1 MLAQERAH
9 PKSHIANIAS
19 LFVQSMSALNNYPHG
34 VGRGTCGGCR
44 LRPHPPHILVLL
56 SLLTFFQWS
65 HPLFP
70 ATILVVDLTRPIVR
84 APEFP
89 QAPWVNALEPLTMTG
104 LRGRVVMVDIWDFT

>member
-1 MLAQERAH
+1 
-9 PKSHIANIAS
+9 
-19 LFVQSMSALNNYPHG
+19 MSALKNYPRG
-34 VGRGTCGGCR
+34 AGTSMCVGAGYPRTHT
-44 LRPHPPHILVLL
+44 LPVLF
-56 SLLTFFQWS
+56 SLLIFFQWS
-65 HPLFP
+65 HPSFP